1 MKLVA
6 SIVALL
12 SVPAMAAVV
21 PSTTAAARPTADLV
35 IAFDTLQA
43 EKAMDGDLWKMIQ
56 TDKKKAQKRSREK
69 SQFKTEGRD
78 IVGTVNVSFI
88 SFSPFRFVADGLLS
102 VSGGKGTSVREDA
115 ATLADMAKDSGF
127 EVTKSG
133 GKKTP
138 VYTFDMKA
146 IPDDDGDEKTPIIG
160 AVLTV
165 LDDSQARFTA
175 RWGIESDDA
184 QKLEQS
190 AADTVAT
197 NTTPPLA
204 AALAAAPLSSSALGL
219 VGNAERLAE
228 LPLDANEE
236 QKALKELLVQLK
248 TFTLVF
254 RAEGADLRIG
264 ANLMFKSEETAVARR
279 AEFVHDCEQLR
290 TEMAAHGGSM
300 LRTITAGGEGR
311 SLKVDAAIDIRS
323 AWSYLGRFE
332 NPGRRPRKNKKKST
346 SVNERRTK

>member
-1 MKLVA
+1 MKLLA

-12 SVPAMAAVV
+12 LSVSAMSATM

-56 TDKKKAQKRSREK
+56 SDKMKAQKRSRDK
-69 SQFKTEGRD
+69 SPFKTEGRD

-102 VSGGKGTSVREDA
+102 VSGGKGASIQEDA
-115 ATLADMAKDSGF
+115 EVLAGMAKDSGY

-138 VYTFDMKA
+138 VYAFDMKA
-146 IPDDDGDEKTPIIG
+146 VPDDDGDEELPVSG

-165 LDDSQARFTA
+165 MDDSQVRFTA
-175 RWGIESDDA
+175 RWGIGPDEA
-184 QKLEQS
+184 RNIEQT
-190 AADTVAT
+190 AANAMAT
-197 NTTPPLA
+197 NTPPPLA
-204 AALAAAPLSSSALGL
+204 AALAATPLSGSAFGL

-228 LPLDANEE
+228 LPLDENKE
-236 QKALKELLVQLK
+236 QKALKELLSQLK
-248 TFTLVF
+248 TLAIVF

-264 ANLMFKSEETAVARR
+264 ANLMFKSNETAVVRR

-290 TEMAAHGGSM
+290 TEMAARGGSM
-300 LRTITAGGEGR
+300 LRTIAAGGER
-311 SLKVDAAIDIRS
+311 ESVKVDAAIDIRS
-323 AWSYLGRFE
+323 VWAYLSRFE
-332 NPGRRPRKNKKKST
+332 NSGRRPRKARKKQQ
-346 SVNERRTK
+346 